1 MRIAF
6 RGSPRPTVGVELEL
20 QLLDPETMNLVAGA
34 PAILQRTADRAH
46 VKAELIESTIELN
59 TDVCEDIAAVRRD
72 LAERIEQL
80 LVVADELGYQVACV
94 GTHPFS
100 KWVEQRITD
109 SERYRRLVEQCQWPA
124 RRLMIFGVHV
134 HVGIESGEKAIA
146 ISNGLTTYLPHLL
159 ALSASSPFFNGADT
173 GLASCRSKIF
183 ESLPT
188 AGLPYR
194 LLNWAEFQRLMI
206 TLVSAKAIESIR
218 EIWWDVRPHPHFG
231 TIEVR
236 ICDGLPTL
244 DEVIAVTAL
253 VQALVVWLGDQYDEG
268 MYLPLHRHWIVRE
281 NKWRA
286 ARWSTEA
293 EIIVDED
300 GNLERL
306 DESLA
311 RLVESVTPVARR
323 LGSDAEL
330 QRVGAMLG
338 GDLSYRRQ
346 RSIYRETGD
355 YTAVMKALVREFREN
370 APVQA

>member
-34 PAILQRTADRAH
+34 PAILERIADKSH

-59 TDVCEDIAAVRRD
+59 TDVCADVAAVRRD
-72 LAERIEQL
+72 LSGRIEQL
-80 LVVADELGYQVACV
+80 LAVAGELGYRVACA

-100 KWVEQRITD
+100 RWAEQRITD
-109 SERYRRLVEQCQWPA
+109 SERYRRLVDQCQWPA

-146 ISNGLTTYLPHLL
+146 VSNGLTTYLPHLL
-159 ALSASSPFFNGADT
+159 ALSASSPFFNDADT

-206 TLVSAKAIESIR
+206 TLVSAKAIESVR
-218 EIWWDVRPHPHFG
+218 EIWWDVRPHPGFG

-244 DEVIAVTAL
+244 DEVLAVTAL
-253 VQALVVWLGDQYDEG
+253 IQALVVWLGDHYDEG

-286 ARWSTEA
+286 ARWATEA

-311 RLVESVTPVARR
+311 RLVEKVAPTAKR
-323 LGSDAEL
+323 LGGETEL
-330 QRVGAMLG
+330 QGVAAMLG
-338 GDLSYRRQ
+338 ADLSYRRQ
-346 RSIYRETGD
+346 RSIYRETRD
-355 YTAVMKALVREFREN
+355 YTAVTKALVREFREN
-370 APVQA
+370 APVRV

>member
-1 MRIAF
+1 MKIAF
-6 RGSPRPTVGVELEL
+6 NGSPRPTVGVELEL

-34 PAILQRTADRAH
+34 PAILQRTKDLSH

-59 TDVCEDIAAVRRD
+59 TDVCEDVAAVRRD
-72 LAERIEQL
+72 LTERIRQL
-80 LVVADELGYQVACV
+80 LEVADELGYLVACV

-109 SERYRRLVEQCQWPA
+109 SERYRRLVDQCQWPA

-134 HVGIESGEKAIA
+134 HVGVESGEKAIA

-159 ALSASSPFFNGADT
+159 ALSASSPFFNDADT

-218 EIWWDVRPHPHFG
+218 EIWWDVRPHPNFG

-244 DEVIAVTAL
+244 DEVMAVTAL
-253 VQALVVWLGDQYDEG
+253 IQALVVWLGNQYDEG
-268 MYLPLHRHWIVRE
+268 EYLPLHRHWIVRE

-286 ARWSTEA
+286 ARWATDA

-311 RLVESVTPVARR
+311 RLVEAVTPVAKQ
-323 LGSDAEL
+323 LGSHVEL
-330 QRVGAMLG
+330 QGVGAMLRTG
-338 GDLSYRRQ
+338 LSYRRQ
-346 RSIYRETGD
+346 RRIYDETGD
-355 YTAVMKALVREFREN
+355 YAEVMKALVREFREN
-370 APVQA
+370 APVLA

>member
-1 MRIAF
+1 MKIAF

-34 PAILQRTADRAH
+34 PAILERTADRSH

-59 TDVCEDIAAVRRD
+59 TDVCEDVAAVRRD
-72 LAERIEQL
+72 LTGRIGQL
-80 LVVADELGYQVACV
+80 VAVADELGYLVACA

-100 KWVEQRITD
+100 KWVEQRITA
-109 SERYRRLVEQCQWPA
+109 SERYHQLVDRCQWPA

-134 HVGIESGEKAIA
+134 HVGVESGEKAIA
-146 ISNGLTTYLPHLL
+146 ISNGLTTWLPHLL
-159 ALSASSPFFNGADT
+159 ALSASSPFFNAADT
-173 GLASCRSKIF
+173 GLASCRTKIF

-206 TLVSAKAIESIR
+206 TLVNARAIESVR
-218 EIWWDVRPHPHFG
+218 EIWWDVRPHPNFG

-244 DEVIAVTAL
+244 DEVLAATAL
-253 VQALVVWLGDQYDEG
+253 IQALVVWLGDQYDEG
-268 MYLPLHRHWIVRE
+268 VYLPLHRHWIVRE

-286 ARWSTEA
+286 ARWATEA
-293 EIIVDED
+293 EIIVDDE

-311 RLVESVTPVARR
+311 RLVETVTPVAKR

-338 GDLSYRRQ
+338 NDPSYRRQ
-346 RSIYRETGD
+346 RRIYEETGD

-370 APVQA
+370 APVVA